1 MALNN
6 HSSEEKAIGTP
17 PMVYI
22 TRKESFSASHRLHS
36 AKLSDEENRSIFGK
50 CNNKNGHG
58 HNYTVKVTIRGPVD
72 PITGMVM
79 NLTDLRKH
87 MESVLQPLDHKNL
100 DVDVPFFA
108 DTCSTAENVAVHIW
122 SNLTELLPKG
132 LLYEVK
138 VNETGKNSARYR
150 GERGN
155 WSWDKM
161 RYLQSWRGGEGGG
174 TRGDKIHL
182 CRPTLQ
188 NSVIYIESL
197 RHQY

>member
-6 HSSEEKAIGTP
+6 HSSEEKAKGML

-36 AKLSDEENRSIFGK
+36 SKLSDEENRSIYGK
-50 CNNKNGHG
+50 CNNENGHG

-79 NLTDLRKH
+79 NLTDLKKH
-87 MESVLQPLDHKNL
+87 MECVLQPLDHKNL
-100 DVDVPFFA
+100 DMDVLFFA
-108 DTCSTAENVAVHIW
+108 DTCSTAENVAVYIW
-122 SNLTELLPKG
+122 NNLTKLLPEG

-150 GERGN
+150 GERVN
-155 WSWDKM
+155 
-161 RYLQSWRGGEGGG
+161 E
-174 TRGDKIHL
+174 
-182 CRPTLQ
+182 
-188 NSVIYIESL
+188 
-197 RHQY
+197 

>member
-1 MALNN
+1 VVIFAIFRLKMALND
-6 HSSEEKAIGTP
+6 HYLEAKAKTTR

-22 TRKESFSASHRLHS
+22 TRKESFCASHRLHS

-79 NLTDLRKH
+79 NLTDLKKR
-87 MESVLQPLDHKNL
+87 MESVLQTLDHKNL
-100 DVDVPFFA
+100 DMDVPFFA
-108 DTCSTAENVAVHIW
+108 DTCSTAENVAVYIW
-122 SNLTELLPKG
+122 NNLTKFLPEV

-150 GERGN
+150 GERVN
-155 WSWDKM
+155 
-161 RYLQSWRGGEGGG
+161 
-174 TRGDKIHL
+174 
-182 CRPTLQ
+182 
-188 NSVIYIESL
+188 
-197 RHQY
+197 

>member
-6 HSSEEKAIGTP
+6 HSLEDKAKGTLP
-17 PMVYI
+17 VLYI

-79 NLTDLRKH
+79 NLTDLKKH

-100 DVDVPFFA
+100 DVDVLFFA
-108 DTCSTAENVAVHIW
+108 DTSSTAENVAVYIW
-122 SNLTELLPKG
+122 NNLTKLLPEG
-132 LLYEVK
+132 LLHEVK

-150 GERGN
+150 GERVN
-155 WSWDKM
+155 
-161 RYLQSWRGGEGGG
+161 Q
-174 TRGDKIHL
+174 
-182 CRPTLQ
+182 
-188 NSVIYIESL
+188 
-197 RHQY
+197 

>member
-6 HSSEEKAIGTP
+6 HSSEEKAIRTP

-155 WSWDKM
+155 
-161 RYLQSWRGGEGGG
+161 
-174 TRGDKIHL
+174 
-182 CRPTLQ
+182 
-188 NSVIYIESL
+188 
-197 RHQY
+197 

>member
-6 HSSEEKAIGTP
+6 HSSEEKAINTL

-36 AKLSDEENRSIFGK
+36 SKLSDEENRSIFGK

-58 HNYTVKVTIRGPVD
+58 HNYTVKATIRGPVD

-79 NLTDLRKH
+79 NLTDLKKH

-108 DTCSTAENVAVHIW
+108 DTCSTAENVAVLIW
-122 SNLTELLPKG
+122 NNLTKLLPEG

-155 WSWDKM
+155 
-161 RYLQSWRGGEGGG
+161 
-174 TRGDKIHL
+174 
-182 CRPTLQ
+182 
-188 NSVIYIESL
+188 
-197 RHQY
+197 